1 MYGMIFGISK
11 AWVAG
16 FLLSL
21 AGMAFADDLSTAR
34 SALRDRLYP
43 IARKH
48 AETVLQAETAEK
60 SAVREALLILLESY
74 AREGNY
80 REVLARVSTAKATGQ
95 VIGDD
100 VEVAY
105 WTAQALLAV
114 GDLGQAASL
123 AATET
128 NRPSTRLD
136 SFLRILARVE
146 VKRGNSANALQLFK
160 LIDTTSSNSVTRAD
174 NALEWAQTLLQQDKR
189 QEALQVLQHQSELPA
204 VTDSVS
210 RGKLMR
216 GRLLMQDGKTTEAA
230 SLLSQLS
237 MDAHADESS
246 RVEALLEMSV
256 FSWNGG
262 QTNEAVAFARTA
274 LARASQRETRH
285 LAGFRLG
292 DLLIASPETLA
303 EGASLIRKLIRED
316 PESQQSMRAMLKVAD
331 AFLRLDKPKE
341 AADEYKIFLETYP
354 ASSLDSRVLEGR
366 GYALLKLGQYAA
378 ASTAFGQAADRSTQG
393 LHRVQCRL
401 KQADAL
407 VADKQFSEAATVY
420 EKTYRANTNSPLAAF
435 SLFQSADALERA
447 QQTKEAITRFGSVI
461 RAFPQDE
468 IATEA
473 MLRLASL
480 QTKSEQYADAIQT
493 YTDVVA
499 SKFANKQ
506 TLRTAWMER
515 GKVLY
520 RIYRFSQ
527 ALQDFAAV
535 AEDPGGERD
544 EARFLMILCIY
555 GLGRDGEAKSAASAF
570 LVDFPQSARLPDLI
584 LWLGKFSF
592 NHGEF
597 ATAQKYFL
605 EFITRWPEN
614 RWTEFAAIWAARSA
628 FSASDFTGCVDL
640 ISKFRSLR
648 PNSPRIL
655 EAMLIQANALIEL
668 ARFDEAILLL
678 DRLIILGPESEW
690 GHQAL
695 LRKGD
700 CLFTMGASNETRYEE
715 SLQAYRK
722 RLEKSDLP
730 ESAVLQLHFKMARC
744 LEKLRRRQDAID
756 EYYAGVIVRYLENR
770 EKQVWMDDSS
780 TALFLR
786 SVLTVSELYEQQ
798 GEREQAIRVL
808 RKALPVQG
816 GGSEELKQR
825 IDRLEKGQKAGV

>member
-146 VKRGNSANALQLFK
+146 VKQGNSANALQLFK

-303 EGASLIRKLIRED
+303 EGASLIRKL
-316 PESQQSMRAMLKVAD
+316 SLM
-331 AFLRLDKPKE
+331 
-341 AADEYKIFLETYP
+341 P
-354 ASSLDSRVLEGR
+354 ASS
-366 GYALLKLGQYAA
+366 
-378 ASTAFGQAADRSTQG
+378 
-393 LHRVQCRL
+393 
-401 KQADAL
+401 
-407 VADKQFSEAATVY
+407 
-420 EKTYRANTNSPLAAF
+420 P
-435 SLFQSADALERA
+435 
-447 QQTKEAITRFGSVI
+447 
-461 RAFPQDE
+461 
-468 IATEA
+468 
-473 MLRLASL
+473 
-480 QTKSEQYADAIQT
+480 
-493 YTDVVA
+493 
-499 SKFANKQ
+499 
-506 TLRTAWMER
+506 
-515 GKVLY
+515 
-520 RIYRFSQ
+520 
-527 ALQDFAAV
+527 
-535 AEDPGGERD
+535 
-544 EARFLMILCIY
+544 
-555 GLGRDGEAKSAASAF
+555 
-570 LVDFPQSARLPDLI
+570 
-584 LWLGKFSF
+584 SF
-592 NHGEF
+592 
-597 ATAQKYFL
+597 
-605 EFITRWPEN
+605 
-614 RWTEFAAIWAARSA
+614 
-628 FSASDFTGCVDL
+628 
-640 ISKFRSLR
+640 
-648 PNSPRIL
+648 
-655 EAMLIQANALIEL
+655 
-668 ARFDEAILLL
+668 
-678 DRLIILGPESEW
+678 
-690 GHQAL
+690 
-695 LRKGD
+695 
-700 CLFTMGASNETRYEE
+700 
-715 SLQAYRK
+715 
-722 RLEKSDLP
+722 
-730 ESAVLQLHFKMARC
+730 
-744 LEKLRRRQDAID
+744 
-756 EYYAGVIVRYLENR
+756 
-770 EKQVWMDDSS
+770 
-780 TALFLR
+780 
-786 SVLTVSELYEQQ
+786 
-798 GEREQAIRVL
+798 
-808 RKALPVQG
+808 
-816 GGSEELKQR
+816 
-825 IDRLEKGQKAGV
+825 